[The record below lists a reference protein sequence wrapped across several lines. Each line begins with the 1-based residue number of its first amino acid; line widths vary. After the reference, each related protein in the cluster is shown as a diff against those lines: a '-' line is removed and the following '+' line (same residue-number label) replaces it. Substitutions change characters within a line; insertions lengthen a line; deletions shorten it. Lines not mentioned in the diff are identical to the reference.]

1 MDDHKKILI
10 IEDNED
16 ISIAL
21 KEVLSD
27 IGHHV
32 DVATNGKDGLD
43 HLINRGLP
51 DLIILDFSMPIMNG
65 SEFRKHQLEI
75 PYLAHI
81 PVIVMSADAYVKQ
94 RAHHAHVEHFMKK
107 PFELSELL
115 EKIDEVIQKR
125 KAGNDSGLSEY

>member
-16 ISIAL
+16 IALAL

-27 IGHHV
+27 IGHLIEL
-32 DVATNGKDGLD
+32 ATNGKEGLD

-51 DLIILDFSMPIMNG
+51 DLILLDLSMPVMNG
-65 SEFRKHQLEI
+65 LEFRKHQLEI

-81 PVIVMSADAYVKQ
+81 PVIIISADSYVKQ
-94 RAHHAHVEHFMKK
+94 RSHHAHVEHFMKK
-107 PFELSELL
+107 PFELEDLL
-115 EKIDEVIQKR
+115 NKIEEVTQKR
-125 KAGNDSGLSEY
+125 KAGNDSGLSQY